1 MTPAAQNFLDQ
12 TPLTAL
18 INISPALLQDCAAK
32 AYEFCQSQNYTQAQV
47 LARGLVAADHRDW
60 YYRTLLAVCLQ
71 KLGRTAEAIEVVDQG
86 LRYCPGQPDLL
97 ALRAAL

>member
-1 MTPAAQNFLDQ
+1 MTPAAQKFLDQ

-18 INISPALLQDCAAK
+18 LPISPALLQDCAAK
-32 AYEFCQSQNYTQAQV
+32 AYEFCQSQNYTHAEV

-60 YYRTLLAVCLQ
+60 YYRSLLAVCLQ
-71 KLGRTAEAIEVVDQG
+71 KQGRKAEAIQVVEEG
-86 LRYCPGQPDLL
+86 LRYRPAHPELV